1 MQQDIDRAGKVAVL
15 MGGRSAERD
24 ISLKSGLAVRD
35 ALLRL
40 KVDAHAIDSADEG
53 FVQTLVSE
61 GFTQIF
67 IALHG
72 RGGEDGVIQGML
84 ETLEL
89 SYTGS
94 RVLASALAMDKVR
107 SKQVW
112 MAEGLPTPAFVR
124 LQQGDVIDASA
135 LVTMLGLP
143 LIVKPAHEG
152 SSIGMTK
159 VSNKD
164 ELEAACLFA
173 FRYDQEI
180 LLECWVEGDE
190 YTLAILADEQ
200 LPLIRLLTPHEFYD
214 FDAKYL
220 SDSTEYQCPCGL
232 PSQQEQMLASVAR
245 QAFQSLGAEAWGR
258 VDFILDQQAQ
268 PWLIEVNTIPGLTD
282 HSLVPMAARQAGM
295 GFDELVWNILL
306 SAMNNSIAKVN

>member
-1 MQQDIDRAGKVAVL
+1 MAQDIDRAGKVAVL

-24 ISLKSGLAVRD
+24 ISLKSGQAVLD

-40 KVDAHAIDSADEG
+40 KVDAHAIDSADQG
-53 FVQTLVSE
+53 FVQTLVGE
-61 GFTQIF
+61 AFTRVF

-72 RGGEDGVIQGML
+72 RGGEDGVIQGLL
-84 ETLEL
+84 ETLGL
-89 SYTGS
+89 PYTGS
-94 RVLASALAMDKVR
+94 HVLASALAMDKVR

-112 MAEGLPTPAFVR
+112 MAEGLPTPEFVR
-124 LQQGDVIDASA
+124 LQQGDEIDSSA
-135 LVTMLGLP
+135 LVDNLGLP

-159 VSNKD
+159 VNDKD
-164 ELEAACLFA
+164 ELETACLLA
-173 FRYDQEI
+173 FRYDHEI

-190 YTLAILADEQ
+190 YTLAILAGEN

-232 PSQQEQMLASVAR
+232 PPQQEQLLVVIAR
-245 QAFQSLGAEAWGR
+245 QAFQVLGAEGWGR
-258 VDFILDQQAQ
+258 VDFMLDKQAQ
-268 PWLIEVNTIPGLTD
+268 PWLIEVNTVPGLTD
-282 HSLVPMAARQAGM
+282 HSLVPMAACQTGM
-295 GFDELVWNILL
+295 GFDELVWKILL
-306 SAMNNSIAKVN
+306 SAMDNAIERVN